1 MRIEV
6 PGRVVTRTI
15 DDIAASVYSLS
26 SSTPHLFGDNLPAFD
41 RELRSLLADSGS
53 DGLFSEQMRSIA
65 ADIWR

>member
-1 MRIEV
+1 M
-6 PGRVVTRTI
+6 VTRTI

-26 SSTPHLFGDNLPAFD
+26 SSTPHLFGDRLPAFD
-41 RELRSLLADSGS
+41 SELRNLLADPRS